1 MDASKSLA
9 TAYPKIH
16 RTARAQRRNELR
28 RAVILLL
35 GNERIDHGGVLVSVA
50 IVFIVLMRH
59 GMILDFVTG
68 GGVRSVA
75 MIHLSDMLY
84 AAAVTHKT
92 AMHSKCLRPAHRE
105 QRDEA
110 KSEALKTKKR
120 HNGQMI
126 TSL

>member
-1 MDASKSLA
+1 LWC
-9 TAYPKIH
+9 
-16 RTARAQRRNELR
+16 
-28 RAVILLL
+28 AVILLL

-50 IVFIVLMRH
+50 IVFMVLMRH
-59 GMILDFVTG
+59 GMILVFVTC

-84 AAAVTHKT
+84 AAAVTYKST
-92 AMHSKCLRPAHRE
+92 VQSKCLRPAHRE